1 MQVILRQD
9 IPKLGRRGDVV
20 TVKNGY
26 ARNFLL
32 PHKLAMEATAGNR
45 KQVADMKA
53 ASARREAQEKEG
65 AESLAAQ
72 LAEVALTIT
81 AKAGESDQL
90 FGSVTAMDI
99 AEALESKGFSIDKR
113 RVLLEEPLKTLG
125 EYSVP
130 VRLHREVTGAVKVT
144 VIREETPA
152 DA

>member
-1 MQVILRQD
+1 MEVILRQD
-9 IPKLGRRGDVV
+9 IPKLGHRGDVV

-32 PHKLAMEATAGNR
+32 PRKLAMEATAGNR

-72 LAEVALTIT
+72 LAEVSLTIT

-99 AEALESKGFSIDKR
+99 AEALEGQGFSIDKR

-144 VIREETPA
+144 VVREEEPA